1 MMNLDGR
8 VSDNLD
14 GHVKRYPD
22 GRVSDTRMDV

>member
-14 GHVKRYPD
+14 GRVKRYPD